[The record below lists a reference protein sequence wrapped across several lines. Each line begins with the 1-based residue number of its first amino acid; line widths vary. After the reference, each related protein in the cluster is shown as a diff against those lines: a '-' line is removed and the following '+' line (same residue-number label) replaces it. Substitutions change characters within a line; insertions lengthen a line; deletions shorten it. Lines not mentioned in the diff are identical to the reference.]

1 MNKTTSGKPKFL
13 QAFFVNISIVIVDLL
28 KKLQRKLMPPQ
39 TVLLN
44 FAIGNTVIN
53 RSIYVAAE
61 LGIADLL
68 KDGPKSIAQLS
79 KETGADPDTLYRI
92 MRTLTSEGIF
102 KAKKNKYFETN
113 TLGKHL
119 QTDLEDSMYAF
130 IKSTGADWANDIWA
144 DILKTAKT
152 GKDFYKNKYGINFF
166 EWLRTDNQARRLFSE
181 GMANISSLSDIPV
194 ANAIDFSGFETIVD
208 IGGDNGTQLK
218 AILKAYPGVKGFLF
232 DLPLTIANTKK
243 EHGPIKGL
251 QYISGDFFDS
261 VPPGHDLYLM
271 KAVLHDF
278 DDEKAVEILLN
289 ISKAMRDD
297 STLLIVENVIKEDN
311 NESDF
316 SKILDINVMAMMG
329 GRVRT
334 LEEYTALIEASG
346 LRLKRVIPTSSPFSI
361 LEVEQVLTPGVNLRT
376 SRSPAERR
384 TDYCPA

>member
-1 MNKTTSGKPKFL
+1 MNKTTSSKPKFL
-13 QAFFVNISIVIVDLL
+13 QAFFVNISIIIVDLL

-61 LGIADLL
+61 LRIADLL
-68 KDGPKSIAQLS
+68 KDGPKSITQLS
-79 KETGADPDTLYRI
+79 EETGADADTLYRI

-130 IKSTGADWANDIWA
+130 IKATGADWANDIWA
-144 DILKTAKT
+144 DILETAKT
-152 GKDFYKNKYGINFF
+152 GKDFYKNKYGIHFF
-166 EWLRTDNQARRLFSE
+166 DWLRSDNQARRLFIE
-181 GMANISSLSDIPV
+181 GMANISSISDTPV
-194 ANAIDFSGFETIVD
+194 ANAYDYSGFETIVD

-218 AILKAYPGVKGFLF
+218 AILKLYPSVKGFLF
-232 DLPLTIANTKK
+232 DLPLTIENTKK
-243 EHGPIKGL
+243 EHGSIEGL

-261 VPPGHDLYLM
+261 VPPGHDLYIM
-271 KAVLHDF
+271 KAVLNDF
-278 DDEKAVEILLN
+278 DDEKTKEILLN

-297 STLLIVENVIKEDN
+297 SILLIVENVIKEDN

-334 LEEYTALIEASG
+334 LEEYITILEESG
-346 LRLKRVIPTSSPFSI
+346 LELKSVIPTSSPFSI
-361 LEVEQVLTPGVNLRT
+361 LEVTQVLTPGVNLRT
-376 SRSPAERR
+376 SRSSTVRR
-384 TDYCPA
+384 TGYCPA